1 MVQNRSHDQVLPR
14 CRTLITHPTDDESS
28 RVESSRLPGH
38 MEPTALSIDRMGVMI
53 SFSLG
58 HRMNVSDPF
67 LFFQGLCDDRERIVL
82 FSRYRPQLAPELSFW
97 RKLSR
102 PTHPCLGHDRSPHG
116 AHEGDDAR
124 WVFDAATGTTG
135 AVEVLSRTKASGEVG
150 CRTLDTWWE
159 GIGMGGRSMTM

>member
-82 FSRYRPQLAPELSFW
+82 FSRYRPQLAPRTQLLAEAVSSHPPVSRSRSLASRCPRRRRRQMGFRRRNGHDWGGGGTVTHESFW
-97 RKLSR
+97 
-102 PTHPCLGHDRSPHG
+102 
-116 AHEGDDAR
+116 
-124 WVFDAATGTTG
+124 
-135 AVEVLSRTKASGEVG
+135 
-150 CRTLDTWWE
+150 
-159 GIGMGGRSMTM
+159 